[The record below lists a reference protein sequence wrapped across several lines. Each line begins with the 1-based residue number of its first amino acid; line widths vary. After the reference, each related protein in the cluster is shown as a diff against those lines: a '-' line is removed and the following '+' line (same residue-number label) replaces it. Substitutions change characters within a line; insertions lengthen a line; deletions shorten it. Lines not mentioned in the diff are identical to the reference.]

1 MKLNKTLSI
10 LLLLALFCGCSRGG
24 RDQNSSVMSFGDAE
38 AIFVAGMT
46 PDEFKGKCGEPTF
59 LEAYPNQIRW
69 SYMPIR
75 EIERGGRREY
85 SGFSIILVDGRSVKI
100 SESATVVN

>member
-1 MKLNKTLSI
+1 
-10 LLLLALFCGCSRGG
+10 
-24 RDQNSSVMSFGDAE
+24 MSYSDAS
-38 AIFVAGMT
+38 AIFSMGLTREQIVS
-46 PDEFKGKCGEPTF
+46 KYGEPTF
-59 LEAYPNQIRW
+59 VQTYPHMTTQE
-69 SYMPIR
+69 YKPIR